1 MLPPF
6 IVYRGCYRIVV
17 LPPVGRCWTNPWAVT
32 TRNAGTIHL
41 FCCILSLSLSRQIG
55 LFVPSIVLHYLLWYL
70 FSTIIGHIFFMVKRM
85 SFLPSATVLLRKKK
99 ILITLL
105 GLALF
110 TVAYLTEVRA
120 QRPNYARW
128 MTGLVA
134 KKTPLFRKQNSA
146 TNELGA

>member
-17 LPPVGRCWTNPWAVT
+17 LPPVGRRWTNPWAVT

-41 FCCILSLSLSRQIG
+41 FCCILSLSLSSNRFICSINSST
-55 LFVPSIVLHYLLWYL
+55 LFIV
-70 FSTIIGHIFFMVKRM
+70 IFVLNNYWAHFFHGQKDE
-85 SFLPSATVLLRKKK
+85 LPTFCHCAFEKKK

-120 QRPNYARW
+120 QRPNYAR
-128 MTGLVA
+128 
-134 KKTPLFRKQNSA
+134 
-146 TNELGA
+146 